1 MNTVKDSGTAAQP
14 SLIERVP
21 PFYPARV
28 MTPAEVAAAVAD
40 GPAEV
45 QTRTRGKWHLCG
57 DVCNAAFAILSEA
70 TRWETAMRISGF
82 RTPIGAAYGVVSHQ
96 VRGHAH
102 RFLLPLYET
111 RVVDLLTDLE
121 RGGDMGFLLG
131 REGNSEALLIEP
143 QPGGLSGFGPLLAM
157 SESPNR
163 DNGAEVISELSE
175 VIRAVSQP
183 AQVPSLRKSEPVVS
197 VDVSVLMPIGTLRR
211 LLVAARERA

>member
-1 MNTVKDSGTAAQP
+1 MNTVQETGTSAQP

-21 PFYPARV
+21 PFFPARL
-28 MTPAEVAAAVAD
+28 MTPAEVTVAVAD
-40 GPAEV
+40 GPTEV
-45 QTRTRGKWHLCG
+45 QKRTEGKWHLCG

-143 QPGGLSGFGPLLAM
+143 QSGGLRGFGPLLAM
-157 SESPNR
+157 SEPLSLGK
-163 DNGAEVISELSE
+163 GAEVISELSE

-183 AQVPSLRKSEPVVS
+183 AQVPSLSKSEPVVS
-197 VDVSVLMPIGTLRR
+197 VDVSVLMPIGTLQR
-211 LLVAARERA
+211 LLVAAREGA

>member
-1 MNTVKDSGTAAQP
+1 MNTVQETGTSAQP

-21 PFYPARV
+21 SFFPARL
-28 MTPAEVAAAVAD
+28 MTPAEVTVAVAD
-40 GPAEV
+40 GPTEV
-45 QTRTRGKWHLCG
+45 QKRTEGKWHLCG
-57 DVCNAAFAILSEA
+57 DVCNAAFATFSEA

-82 RTPIGAAYGVVSHQ
+82 RSPVGAAYGVVSHQ

-111 RVVDLLTDLE
+111 RVVDFLTEVE
-121 RGGDMGFLLG
+121 RGGELGFLLG
-131 REGNSEALLIEP
+131 REGNSQALLIEP

-157 SESPNR
+157 SASPNM

-183 AQVPSLRKSEPVVS
+183 AQVPSLRKGERVVS
-197 VDVSVLMPIGTLRR
+197 VDVSVLMPIGTLQR
-211 LLVAARERA
+211 LLVAAREGV